1 MQEEIIFVDSF
12 ADWSK
17 VVDQIL
23 PKLTSKILVLL
34 EGDLA
39 AGKTTFVSKIAEQ
52 FGLKDVSSPT
62 FSLIQSYKNSQKEI
76 HHVDLYRLE
85 NLDEIEATGFWE
97 LFEQQ
102 KSIIFIEWASKVPE
116 DLWPLDWNI
125 IKIKIEKTEVL
136 ERRKVQI
143 SY

>member
-1 MQEEIIFVDSF
+1 MQEQIIFVDSF

-17 VVDQIL
+17 VVDTIL
-23 PKLTSKILVLL
+23 PKLTNKILVLL

-39 AGKTTFVSKIAEQ
+39 AGKTTFVSKVAER

-85 NLDEIEATGFWE
+85 NLDEIEAIGFWE
-97 LFEQQ
+97 IFEQRN
-102 KSIIFIEWASKVPE
+102 SIIFVEWPSKVPE
-116 DLWPLDWNI
+116 ELWPLDWNI
-125 IKIKIEKTEVL
+125 IKINIGKTENS
-136 ERRKVQI
+136 EKRKVQI
-143 SY
+143 RY